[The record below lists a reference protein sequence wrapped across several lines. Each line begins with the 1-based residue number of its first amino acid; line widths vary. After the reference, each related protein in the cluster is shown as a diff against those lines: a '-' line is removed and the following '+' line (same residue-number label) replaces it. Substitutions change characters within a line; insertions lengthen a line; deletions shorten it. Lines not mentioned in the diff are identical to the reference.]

1 MNVGS
6 KLLILPV
13 YDEWNFFGET
23 LDVYELHCDAT
34 VVKQNIMPPS
44 IIKQCFQCRFF
55 PTLVVVNHRNQ
66 LYQKNMK
73 ITLEILN
80 LLNMDLGFVEYSF
93 DFDYE
98 CTYIKV
104 FQSFNYIVV
113 STERSRKKCLPNFI
127 LILEMKKIEEQRY
140 ELIEVNRLNLK
151 ERLAMNGN
159 FRVENVISNANKGK
173 VLFHT
178 ITDKVIKDLQH
189 IKIYDVSK
197 QDFIDSIFFR
207 DKLCE
212 VIISYVNH
220 NERQDG
226 VVICFYLGKK

>member
-1 MNVGS
+1 MSFVSSKKKLSYKSAAHLKDGIHKVSEFSLTDVGESNVQFVNVGS

-23 LDVYELHCDAT
+23 LDVHELHCDGT

-104 FQSFNYIVV
+104 FQNFNYLVV
-113 STERSRKKCLPNFI
+113 STERSRKKCFPNFI

-140 ELIEVNRLNLK
+140 ELIEVNIRL
-151 ERLAMNGN
+151 
-159 FRVENVISNANKGK
+159 
-173 VLFHT
+173 
-178 ITDKVIKDLQH
+178 
-189 IKIYDVSK
+189 
-197 QDFIDSIFFR
+197 SIR
-207 DKLCE
+207 KL
-212 VIISYVNH
+212 
-220 NERQDG
+220 
-226 VVICFYLGKK
+226 LGKSRIRARGNKITPFIF

>member
-23 LDVYELHCDAT
+23 LDVYEFHCDGT

-44 IIKQCFQCRFF
+44 IIKQRFQCRFF
-55 PTLVVVNHRNQ
+55 PPLVVVNHRNQ

-80 LLNMDLGFVEYSF
+80 LLNMDLGFVEDSF
-93 DFDYE
+93 DFDCE
-98 CTYIKV
+98 CIYIKV
-104 FQSFNYIVV
+104 FQSFNYVVV
-113 STERSRKKCLPNFI
+113 STERSRKKYFPNVI
-127 LILEMKKIEEQRY
+127 LIQEIKKIEEQRY
-140 ELIEVNRLNLK
+140 ELIEVNRLNLT
-151 ERLAMNGN
+151 EGLAMNGN
-159 FRVENVISNANKGK
+159 FRVENVIYNANKGK

-178 ITDKVIKDLQH
+178 ITDKVMKDLQH
-189 IKIYDVSK
+189 MKIYNVSK
-197 QDFIDSIFFR
+197 QDFIGLIFFF

-220 NERQDG
+220 NEH
-226 VVICFYLGKK
+226 